1 LSSEPKVKVGVP
13 IEELGLDNIED
24 ITKQNLKKNKSSGV
38 GVLHTTKVKSSSDFI
53 NATQDIVIE
62 EQRRNDIEV
71 SRADLDFPYVKVPLL
86 TNAEMQLYHFMLNNL
101 CQLDKISIFT
111 KVRLGDL
118 VQLDN
123 RLTTDMKY
131 FWKVSSKHVDFL
143 ICNKDTLD
151 VICAV
156 ELDDYTHET
165 QEAKDRDI
173 FVMQTLETVGIKTV
187 RIRIKI
193 STIEKRDIYM
203 IDEYINRALAPKCP
217 YCGKQMYPKES
228 RTGHRFYACEDFI
241 NCRRTI
247 NIDPMGEG

>member
-1 LSSEPKVKVGVP
+1 LSSKSKLKVGVP
-13 IEELGLDNIED
+13 VEELGLGNIED
-24 ITKQNLKKNKSSGV
+24 IKKQSSKQNKTSGV
-38 GVLHTTKVKSSSDFI
+38 GVLHTTKVNSSSEFI
-53 NATQDIVIE
+53 NVTQE
-62 EQRRNDIEV
+62 KAKQEQRKNDIEV
-71 SRADLDFPYVKVPLL
+71 SRADLDFPYIKAPLL

-101 CQLDKISIFT
+101 CQIDKISIFT

-118 VQLDN
+118 VQLDT

-143 ICNKDTLD
+143 ICNRDTLD

-173 FVMQTLETVGIKTV
+173 FVMQTLETVGIKTA
-187 RIRIKI
+187 RIKTKI
-193 STIEKRDIYM
+193 SAIEKRDIYM
-203 IDEYINRALAPKCP
+203 IDEFINRALAPKCP

-241 NCRRTI
+241 GCRRTI
-247 NIDPMGEG
+247 NIDPVGE